1 MRCAGRPSMTEDQI
15 VSLRRMLVTLPGDI
29 QINSLIAIAAAI
41 EQLTY
46 EVEKL
51 REEIATHD

>member
-1 MRCAGRPSMTEDQI
+1 MTEDQI